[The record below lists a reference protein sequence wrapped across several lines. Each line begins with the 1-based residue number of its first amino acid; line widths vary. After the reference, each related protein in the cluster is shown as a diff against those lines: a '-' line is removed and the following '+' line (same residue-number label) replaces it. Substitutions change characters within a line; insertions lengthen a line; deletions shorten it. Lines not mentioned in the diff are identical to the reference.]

1 MKNYLDCIEV
11 CLTSI
16 ICCPCIACYSGFSYC
31 LNDSFCLLEICQK
44 VFENDLI
51 TYSVIGKKWSLDNN
65 WLTISKEKKE
75 ALAKR
80 LFNIINNQISE
91 SNINIENITNDYYGK
106 EFVVTQLRWFLK
118 MSIIYYYDK
127 IENELWNPNN
137 DNFEI
142 LKLKKKKL
150 IGWEKPILSEIKGK
164 EFVNK
169 FLYIDNL
176 NIKYNIDTLKDDE
189 VETLKLKYE
198 KILNKI
204 IDTDINYISI
214 FEKSNCYLQ
223 QMNEE
228 RARNKILAEE
238 RLGDYE

>member
-1 MKNYLDCIEV
+1 MKNCLDCIEV

-16 ICCPCIACYSGFSYC
+16 ICCPCITCYLGFSYC
-31 LNDSFCLLEICQK
+31 FNDSFCLLEICKK

-238 RLGDYE
+238 RLEDYE